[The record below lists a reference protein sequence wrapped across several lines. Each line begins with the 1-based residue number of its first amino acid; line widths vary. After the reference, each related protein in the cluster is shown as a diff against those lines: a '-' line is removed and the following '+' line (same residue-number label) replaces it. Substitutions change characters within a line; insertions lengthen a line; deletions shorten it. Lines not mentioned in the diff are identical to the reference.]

1 MEDGTGTRSSK
12 LFMVVALVLSGSLLL
27 GLLGIGGL
35 VLYRLV
41 LQPTEVATA
50 PEQVATP
57 TRQPVASSTPTN
69 SPLPSATP
77 SPPTVPAP
85 TATLVV
91 AAASTETPAEPSN
104 DGPGLSSPSPEPS
117 EMPETGFGALG
128 TASLGLMLACLF
140 GGARAVRHLRAQQ

>member
-1 MEDGTGTRSSK
+1 MEGGTGTRSSK
-12 LFMVVALVLSGSLLL
+12 LFMAVALVLSGSLLL
-27 GLLGIGGL
+27 GLLAIGGL

-50 PEQVATP
+50 PEEVATA
-57 TRQPVASSTPTN
+57 TRQLVASSTPAS
-69 SPLPSATP
+69 SPLPTTTP
-77 SPPTVPAP
+77 SAPTASAP

-91 AAASTETPAEPSN
+91 AAASTVTPTEPSN
-104 DGPGLSSPSPEPS
+104 GGTGLSSPSPEPS

>member
-35 VLYRLV
+35 VVYRLV
-41 LQPTEVATA
+41 FEPTEVATA
-50 PEQVATP
+50 PEDVVTP
-57 TRQPVASSTPTN
+57 TGEPVAPSTPAS
-69 SPLPSATP
+69 SPLPSITP
-77 SPPTVPAP
+77 TTALP

-91 AAASTETPAEPSN
+91 AAVSTGTPAEASN
-104 DGPGLSSPSPEPS
+104 DGTGLSSPSPDSS

-128 TASLGLMLACLF
+128 TASLGLILVCLF
-140 GGARAVRHLRAQQ
+140 GGARAARRLRAQE

>member
-12 LFMVVALVLSGSLLL
+12 LFMAVALVLSGSLLL

-35 VLYRLV
+35 VIYRLV
-41 LQPTEVATA
+41 LQPTQVATA
-50 PEQVATP
+50 PEEVATP
-57 TRQPVASSTPTN
+57 TRQLVASSTPTS

-77 SPPTVPAP
+77 STPTVEAP

-91 AAASTETPAEPSN
+91 AAAGTATPSAPSS

-128 TASLGLMLACLF
+128 TASIGLMLAGLF

>member
-12 LFMVVALVLSGSLLL
+12 LFMAVALVLSGSLLL

-35 VLYRLV
+35 VIYRLV

-57 TRQPVASSTPTN
+57 TRQLVASSTPTS
-69 SPLPSATP
+69 SPLPTATP
-77 SPPTVPAP
+77 VTPTIAAP

-91 AAASTETPAEPSN
+91 AATGTETPTEPPN
-104 DGPGLSSPSPEPS
+104 DGTGLSSPSPESS
-117 EMPETGFGALG
+117 EMPETGFGVLG
-128 TASLGLMLACLF
+128 TASLGLILAGLF
-140 GGARAVRHLRAQQ
+140 GGARAVRHRRAQG